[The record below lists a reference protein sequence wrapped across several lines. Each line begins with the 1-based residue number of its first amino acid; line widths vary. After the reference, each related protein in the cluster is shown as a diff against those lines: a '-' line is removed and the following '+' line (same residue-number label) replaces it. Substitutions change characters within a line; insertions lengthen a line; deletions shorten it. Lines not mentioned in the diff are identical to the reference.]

1 MTGGWQGDPTEP
13 APGYGGGYGNQAGE
27 PTRAMPPPNR
37 RPGSGGPYY
46 DDQQRRRRRLWL
58 IAAGILAALIII
70 VLIVLLIT
78 SSGSSSNGV
87 NISSFNAPNTVPCSG
102 PTTIGLSWSTSNAN
116 QITLSIDGSLFKT
129 YPGGSGADTVPFACN
144 GLPHRYTLTAR
155 NSNGTQTTQ
164 TQTVT
169 PVSTTTTTQ
178 KPTPTTQPPPPSTTS
193 PPPPTATT
201 TTS

>member
-1 MTGGWQGDPTEP
+1 MTEGWQGDPTEP
-13 APGYGGGYGNQAGE
+13 APGYGGGYGNQGAE
-27 PTRAMPPPNR
+27 PTRAMQPPTR

-78 SSGSSSNGV
+78 SGGNSSNGV
-87 NISSFNAPNTVPCSG
+87 NISSFNVPSTANCSG
-102 PTTIGLSWSTSNAN
+102 PTTIGVSWSTSNAN
-116 QITLSIDGSLFKT
+116 QITLSIDGPIYKT

-144 GLPHRYTLTAR
+144 GVPHRYTLTAR
-155 NSNGTQTTQ
+155 SSSGAQTTQ

-169 PVSTTTTTQ
+169 QISTTTTTQ
-178 KPTPTTQPPPPSTTS
+178 KPAPTTS
-193 PPPPTATT
+193 PPPPTTTPPPPTT
-201 TTS
+201 TTTT